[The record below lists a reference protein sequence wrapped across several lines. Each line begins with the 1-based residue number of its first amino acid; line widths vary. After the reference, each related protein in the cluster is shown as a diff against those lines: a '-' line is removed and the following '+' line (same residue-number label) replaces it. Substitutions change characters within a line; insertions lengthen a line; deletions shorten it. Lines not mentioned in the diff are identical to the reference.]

1 MGQQEMEQHGTGADL
16 EELHSEIP
24 HDAEQF
30 AVGLEDDRKLHK
42 VWLIAGLLSEA
53 TLIGMFITSLE
64 EPGPAWPV
72 VLAILVVGLGVAMV
86 VHLAQF
92 RVNGQP
98 RARSGQRRRSKPAH

>member
-1 MGQQEMEQHGTGADL
+1 MMQRGMEQHDTAADV
-16 EELHSEIP
+16 EELQPEIP
-24 HDAEQF
+24 PDAERF

-72 VLAILVVGLGVAMV
+72 VLALLVVGLGVAIV
-86 VHLAQF
+86 VNLARF
-92 RVNGQP
+92 RLNGQP
-98 RARSGQRRRSKPAH
+98 RTRSRQRRRSKPAH